1 MDLKVGVIG
10 NGFIGREHIKRINN
24 KLSGARV
31 TAVNDINVEASKKI
45 AEKFGADFYHSAV
58 DLIQSDE
65 VEAVIVASWDPTHA
79 EFVLESIKAG
89 KYVFCEKPL
98 AASAAETLEIIDAE
112 IESGKKLVQV
122 GFMRRYDPGYR
133 EIKNEI
139 ENKEI
144 GSPLIIHSIHRNR
157 VPEPQFTTEM
167 SIKNSVIHEID
178 LYRWLLGEDYKL
190 AQVIIPKTSK
200 HAAGK
205 LLDPQIV
212 LLETESGIRI
222 DIESFV
228 SCQYGYDVRCEVV
241 GEEGTVTLAD
251 PRQTIKR
258 KSGQKS
264 QHIFPDWSDRFT
276 EAYDIELQEWINDV
290 KNGEMNGPS
299 SWDGYMASYT
309 ADLCSQARINNKIV
323 EISAQKCPDFYTE

>member
-10 NGFIGREHIKRINN
+10 NGFIGQEHIKRITN
-24 KLSGARV
+24 KLSGAQV
-31 TAVNDINVEASKKI
+31 TAVNDINAETSKNI
-45 AEKFGADFYHSAV
+45 AERFNAKFYHSAV
-58 DLIQSDE
+58 DLIHSDE
-65 VEAVIVASWDPTHA
+65 VEAIIVASWDPTHA

-98 AASAAETLEIIDAE
+98 ATSAAETLKIIDAE
-112 IESGKKLVQV
+112 IKGGKKLVQV

-133 EIKNEI
+133 EIKDEI
-139 ENKEI
+139 KNKEI

-200 HAAGK
+200 NAEGK

-212 LLETESGIRI
+212 LLETESGVRI

-241 GEEGTVTLAD
+241 GEEGTLTLAD

-258 KSGQKS
+258 KNGQKGYS
-264 QHIFPDWSDRFT
+264 IFPDWSDRFT
-276 EAYDIELQEWINDV
+276 DAYDIELQEWINDV
-290 KNGEMNGPS
+290 KNDEMNGPS

-309 ADLCSQARINNKIV
+309 ADLCSQARINNEII
-323 EISAQKCPDFYTE
+323 EISTKKCPNFYSE